1 MAFCHPT
8 IKGGI
13 FMAKKKTDLVDSGEQ
28 IVKSEKKKP
37 RGGNSPAIGENMLMT
52 EPGDTTRIVQTNMKF
67 LTLPKVDL
75 RDPEAVKQ
83 RIGEYFQIYAEADM
97 KPTVA
102 GMAMALDV
110 DRRRL
115 WEIKTGNYVNVGGY
129 KDLPTETVDYIK
141 KAYEILESTMES
153 YANAGKIN
161 PVMAI
166 FMMKNHFG
174 YQDKTEY
181 VLTPN
186 QKQESDYDADEISK
200 RYLSDST
207 TINPDD

>member
-1 MAFCHPT
+1 
-8 IKGGI
+8 
-13 FMAKKKTDLVDSGEQ
+13 MAKKKDIVDSGEE
-28 IVKSEKKKP
+28 IVKSKKKP
-37 RGGNSPAIGENMLMT
+37 RGVSKDMADGKWLQTA
-52 EPGDTTRIVQTNMKF
+52 PGDNTKIVMTNMKF
-67 LTLPKVDL
+67 FNMPAIDL
-75 RDPEAVKQ
+75 HDPAAVQ
-83 RIGEYFQIYAEADM
+83 ERLCEYFAIYGEADL

-102 GMAMALDV
+102 GMGMALGL

-115 WEIKTGNYVNVGGY
+115 WEIKTGNYTTSTP
-129 KDLPTETVDYIK
+129 KLPRETEDLIK
-141 KAYEILESTMES
+141 KAYEILETSMES

-200 RYLSDST
+200 RYLSDS
-207 TINPDD
+207 

>member
-1 MAFCHPT
+1 MPR
-8 IKGGI
+8 
-13 FMAKKKTDLVDSGEQ
+13 KKTDLVESGEE
-28 IVKSEKKKP
+28 IVKAEKKKGKP

-52 EPGDTTRIVQTNMKF
+52 EPGDTTKIVQTNMKF
-67 LTLPKVDL
+67 MLLPKIDL

-83 RIGEYFQIYAEADM
+83 RIVEYFQIYAEADM

-129 KDLPTETVDYIK
+129 KDLPRETVDYIK
-141 KAYEILESTMES
+141 KAYEILESSMES

-200 RYLSDST
+200 RYLTD
-207 TINPDD
+207 

>member
-1 MAFCHPT
+1 
-8 IKGGI
+8 
-13 FMAKKKTDLVDSGEQ
+13 MAKKKADIIDSGEE
-28 IVKSEKKKP
+28 IVKAEKKKP

-52 EPGDTTRIVQTNMKF
+52 EPGDTTKIVQTNMKF
-67 LTLPKVDL
+67 LTLPKIDL
-75 RDPEAVKQ
+75 HDPVAVQ
-83 RIGEYFQIYAEADM
+83 NRLSEYFQIYAEADM

-102 GMAMALDV
+102 GMAMALDL

-115 WEIKTGNYVNVGGY
+115 WEIKVGAPIGGTG
-129 KDLPTETVDYIK
+129 KQHLPTETLDYIK
-141 KAYEILESTMES
+141 KAYEILESSMES

-186 QKQESDYDADEISK
+186 QQQASDYNADEISK

-207 TINPDD
+207 TINSES

>member
-1 MAFCHPT
+1 MD
-8 IKGGI
+8 
-13 FMAKKKTDLVDSGEQ
+13 KKKTPDVIDSGTE
-28 IVKSEKKKP
+28 IVKQKRKP
-37 RGGNSPAIGENMLMT
+37 AGMAAALAGDLGQ
-52 EPGDTTRIVQTNMKF
+52 EPGDNTRIVQTNMKF
-67 LTLPKVDL
+67 FDMPRVDL
-75 RDPEAVKQ
+75 KDPDAVHE
-83 RIGEYFQIYAEADM
+83 RLCEYFKIYSEADM

-102 GMAMALDV
+102 GMAMCLGV

-115 WEIKTGNYVNVGGY
+115 WDIKTGNYVNVGGY
-129 KDLPTETVDYIK
+129 KDLPSETVDLVK
-141 KAYEILESTMES
+141 KAYEILETSMEA

-186 QKQESDYDADEISK
+186 QQQPNDYDPEDIRK
-200 RYLSDST
+200 RYLTDST
-207 TINPDD
+207 TIDSES

>member
-1 MAFCHPT
+1 
-8 IKGGI
+8 
-13 FMAKKKTDLVDSGEQ
+13 MAKKKTPDVIDSGAE
-28 IVKSEKKKP
+28 IVKQKRKP
-37 RGGNSPAIGENMLMT
+37 AGMAAALAGDFGQ
-52 EPGDTTRIVQTNMKF
+52 EPGDNTRIVQTNMKF
-67 LTLPKVDL
+67 FDMPKIDL
-75 RDPEAVKQ
+75 HDPEAVRQ
-83 RIGEYFQIYAEADM
+83 RLGEYFQIYGEADL

-102 GMAMALDV
+102 GMAMALGV

-115 WEIKTGNYVNVGGY
+115 WEIKTGAAVGGQGKQY
-129 KDLPTETVDYIK
+129 LPPETLDLVK
-141 KAYEILESTMES
+141 KAYEILETTMEN

-186 QKQESDYDADEISK
+186 QKNENDYDADDIRK

-207 TINPDD
+207 TIDSES

>member
-1 MAFCHPT
+1 
-8 IKGGI
+8 
-13 FMAKKKTDLVDSGEQ
+13 MAKKKTPDVIDSGEE
-28 IVKSEKKKP
+28 IVKAKKKP
-37 RGGNSPAIGENMLMT
+37 RGLSKDMADGKWLQT
-52 EPGDTTRIVQTNMKF
+52 EPGDNTRIVQTSMRF
-67 LTLPKVDL
+67 FDMPKVDL
-75 RDPEAVKQ
+75 HDPEAV
-83 RIGEYFQIYAEADM
+83 RERLGEYFQIYAEADL

-102 GMAMALDV
+102 GMAMALGV

-115 WEIKTGNYVNVGGY
+115 WAIANDQPTGGGG
-129 KDLPTETVDYIK
+129 KLMNIPSESADLVK
-141 KAYEILESTMES
+141 KAYEILETSMEA

-161 PVMAI
+161 PVMSI

-186 QKQESDYDADEISK
+186 QKQESDYNAEDISK

-207 TINPDD
+207 TIIDAET

>member
-1 MAFCHPT
+1 
-8 IKGGI
+8 
-13 FMAKKKTDLVDSGEQ
+13 MAKKKADIIDSGEE
-28 IVKSEKKKP
+28 IVKAEKKKMKP
-37 RGGNSPAIGENMLMT
+37 RGGNSPAIGENMLIT
-52 EPGDTTRIVQTNMKF
+52 DPGDTTKIVQTNMKF
-67 LTLPKVDL
+67 MLLPKIDL
-75 RDPEAVKQ
+75 HDPEAVKQ
-83 RIGEYFQIYAEADM
+83 RIVDYFNIYAEADM

-129 KDLPTETVDYIK
+129 KNLPLETVDCIK
-141 KAYEILESTMES
+141 KAYEILEATMES
-153 YANAGKIN
+153 YANGGKIN

-186 QKQESDYDADEISK
+186 QQQANDYDAEDIRK
-200 RYLSDST
+200 RYLTDST
-207 TINPDD
+207 TIDSES

>member
-1 MAFCHPT
+1 
-8 IKGGI
+8 
-13 FMAKKKTDLVDSGEQ
+13 MAKKKVPDVIDSGTE
-28 IVKSEKKKP
+28 IVKQKRKP
-37 RGGNSPAIGENMLMT
+37 AGMAAALAGDLGQ
-52 EPGDTTRIVQTNMKF
+52 EPGDNTRIVQTSMKF
-67 LTLPKVDL
+67 FDMPKVDL
-75 RDPEAVKQ
+75 HDPAAVHD
-83 RIGEYFQIYAEADM
+83 RLCEYFAIYGEADL

-102 GMAMALDV
+102 GMAMALGV

-115 WEIKTGNYVNVGGY
+115 WAIANDQPTGGTG
-129 KDLPTETVDYIK
+129 KPMQLPKETADLVK
-141 KAYEILESTMES
+141 KAYEILETSMEN

-186 QKQESDYDADEISK
+186 QKTESDYDADEISK
-200 RYLSDST
+200 RYLSDSA
-207 TINPDD
+207 TINADS

>member
-1 MAFCHPT
+1 
-8 IKGGI
+8 
-13 FMAKKKTDLVDSGEQ
+13 MAKKADLIDSGEE
-28 IVKSEKKKP
+28 IVKAKKKP
-37 RGGNSPAIGENMLMT
+37 RGGNSPAIGENMLTT
-52 EPGDTTRIVQTNMKF
+52 EPGDTTKIVQTNMKF

-75 RDPEAVKQ
+75 RDPVAVRQ

-129 KDLPTETVDYIK
+129 KDLPLETVDYIK

-186 QKQESDYDADEISK
+186 QQQASDYDAEDIRK
-200 RYLSDST
+200 RYLGDST
-207 TINPDD
+207 TIDSES

>member
-1 MAFCHPT
+1 
-8 IKGGI
+8 
-13 FMAKKKTDLVDSGEQ
+13 MAKKNVPDIIDSGTE
-28 IVKSEKKKP
+28 IVKKKRKP
-37 RGGNSPAIGENMLMT
+37 AGMAAALAGDLGQ
-52 EPGDTTRIVQTNMKF
+52 EPGDNTKIVQTSMKF
-67 LTLPKVDL
+67 FDMPRVDL
-75 RDPEAVKQ
+75 KDPEAV
-83 RIGEYFQIYAEADM
+83 RERLAEYFRIYGEADL

-102 GMAMALDV
+102 GMAMCLGV

-115 WEIKTGNYVNVGGY
+115 WEIKTGAPMGGQSQLNLPPETL
-129 KDLPTETVDYIK
+129 DLVK
-141 KAYEILESTMES
+141 KAYEILETTMEN

-186 QKQESDYDADEISK
+186 QKTESDYDAEDIRK

-207 TINPDD
+207 TIDSTTIDS

>member
-1 MAFCHPT
+1 
-8 IKGGI
+8 
-13 FMAKKKTDLVDSGEQ
+13 MAKKKTPDVIDSGTE
-28 IVKSEKKKP
+28 IVKQKRKP
-37 RGGNSPAIGENMLMT
+37 AGMAAALAGDLGQ
-52 EPGDTTRIVQTNMKF
+52 EPGDNSKIVLTNMKF
-67 LTLPKVDL
+67 FDMPRVDL
-75 RDPEAVKQ
+75 KNPEAV
-83 RIGEYFQIYAEADM
+83 RERLVEYFQIYGEADL

-102 GMAMALDV
+102 GMAMCLGV

-115 WEIKTGNYVNVGGY
+115 WDIKTGNYTNVGGY
-129 KDLPTETVDYIK
+129 KDLPPETVDLVK
-141 KAYEILESTMES
+141 KAYEILETTMEN

-186 QKQESDYDADEISK
+186 QKIENDYDADDIRK
-200 RYLSDST
+200 RYLSDSS
-207 TINPDD
+207 TIDAD

>member
-1 MAFCHPT
+1 
-8 IKGGI
+8 
-13 FMAKKKTDLVDSGEQ
+13 MAKKKTPDVIDSGTE
-28 IVKSEKKKP
+28 IVKQKRKP
-37 RGGNSPAIGENMLMT
+37 AGMAAALAGDLGQD
-52 EPGDTTRIVQTNMKF
+52 PGDNTRIVQTNMKF
-67 LTLPKVDL
+67 FDMPRVDL
-75 RDPEAVKQ
+75 KNPDAV
-83 RIGEYFQIYAEADM
+83 RERLCEYFKIYGEADL

-102 GMAMALDV
+102 GMAMCLGV

-115 WEIKTGNYVNVGGY
+115 WDIKTGNYANVGGY
-129 KDLPTETVDYIK
+129 KDLPPETVDLVK
-141 KAYEILESTMES
+141 KAYEILETTMEN

-186 QKQESDYDADEISK
+186 QKQESDYNADEISK
-200 RYLSDST
+200 RYLAESA
-207 TINPDD
+207 TIVDAES

>member
-1 MAFCHPT
+1 
-8 IKGGI
+8 
-13 FMAKKKTDLVDSGEQ
+13 MAKKKVPEVIDAGTE
-28 IVKSEKKKP
+28 IVKKRKP
-37 RGGNSPAIGENMLMT
+37 AGMAAALAGDLGQ
-52 EPGDTTRIVQTNMKF
+52 EPGDNSRIVLTNMRF
-67 LTLPKVDL
+67 FDMPRVDL
-75 RDPEAVKQ
+75 KNPEAV
-83 RIGEYFQIYAEADM
+83 RERLVEYFQIYGEADL

-102 GMAMALDV
+102 GMAMALGIN
-110 DRRRL
+110 RKTL
-115 WEIKTGNYVNVGGY
+115 WAIANDQPTGGNGY
-129 KDLPTETVDYIK
+129 KLNLPEETTHLVK
-141 KAYEILESTMES
+141 KAYEMLEMSMEN

-200 RYLSDST
+200 RYLTDSATISD
-207 TINPDD
+207 

>member
-1 MAFCHPT
+1 
-8 IKGGI
+8 
-13 FMAKKKTDLVDSGEQ
+13 MAKKKTPD
-28 IVKSEKKKP
+28 IVETGQEIVKKKP
-37 RGGNSPAIGENMLMT
+37 RGVSKDMADGKWLQT
-52 EPGDTTRIVQTNMKF
+52 EPGDNTKIVLTNMKF
-67 LTLPKVDL
+67 FNMPRVDL
-75 RDPEAVKQ
+75 HDPDAVHA
-83 RIGEYFQIYAEADM
+83 RLCEYFKIYGEADL

-102 GMAMALDV
+102 GMAMCLGV

-115 WEIKTGNYVNVGGY
+115 WEIKTGAAVGGTTMN
-129 KDLPTETVDYIK
+129 DLPRETLDLVK
-141 KAYEILESTMES
+141 KAYEILETTMEN

-186 QKQESDYDADEISK
+186 QKQESDYNADEISK
-200 RYLSDST
+200 RYLTDSATIDSDS
-207 TINPDD
+207 

>member
-1 MAFCHPT
+1 
-8 IKGGI
+8 
-13 FMAKKKTDLVDSGEQ
+13 MAKKKTPDVIDSGAE
-28 IVKSEKKKP
+28 IVKQKRKP
-37 RGGNSPAIGENMLMT
+37 AGMAAALAGNFGQD
-52 EPGDTTRIVQTNMKF
+52 PGDNTRIVQTNMKF
-67 LTLPKVDL
+67 FDMPRVDL
-75 RDPEAVKQ
+75 RDPEAV
-83 RIGEYFQIYAEADM
+83 RVRLGEYFQIYGEADL

-102 GMAMALDV
+102 GMAMCLGV

-115 WEIKTGNYVNVGGY
+115 WDIKTGNYANVGGY
-129 KDLPTETVDYIK
+129 KDLPPETVDLVK
-141 KAYEILESTMES
+141 KAYDILETSMEN

-186 QKQESDYDADEISK
+186 QKQESDYDAEDIRK
-200 RYLSDST
+200 RYLSDSV
-207 TINPDD
+207 IESDS

>member
-1 MAFCHPT
+1 
-8 IKGGI
+8 
-13 FMAKKKTDLVDSGEQ
+13 MAKKKVPDVVDAGTE
-28 IVKSEKKKP
+28 IIKSQQPLK
-37 RGGNSPAIGENMLMT
+37 GMAAALAGNLGQD
-52 EPGDTTRIVQTNMKF
+52 PGDNTRIVQTNMKF
-67 LTLPKVDL
+67 FDMPKVDL
-75 RDPEAVKQ
+75 RNPTAVHE
-83 RIGEYFQIYAEADM
+83 RLCEYFKIYGEADL

-102 GMAMALDV
+102 GMAMCLGV

-115 WEIKTGNYVNVGGY
+115 WDIKTGNYVNVGGY
-129 KDLPTETVDYIK
+129 KDLPPETVDLVK
-141 KAYEILESTMES
+141 KAYDILETTMEN

-186 QKQESDYDADEISK
+186 QKTESDYDADEISK

-207 TINPDD
+207 TIDSVGDS

>member
-1 MAFCHPT
+1 
-8 IKGGI
+8 
-13 FMAKKKTDLVDSGEQ
+13 MAKKNTDLVESGEE
-28 IVKSEKKKP
+28 IVKSEKKKMKP
-37 RGGNSPAIGENMLMT
+37 RGGNSPAIGENMLIT
-52 EPGDTTRIVQTNMKF
+52 EPGDTTKIVQTNMRF
-67 LTLPKVDL
+67 MVLPKINL
-75 RDPEAVKQ
+75 REPEEVRQ
-83 RIGEYFQIYAEADM
+83 RIVEYFQIYAEADM

-102 GMAMALDV
+102 GMAMALGV

-129 KDLPTETVDYIK
+129 KDLPADTVDCIK
-141 KAYEILESTMES
+141 KAYEILEATMES

-186 QKQESDYDADEISK
+186 QKQESDYDMDDIRK
-200 RYLSDST
+200 RYLSDSA
-207 TINPDD
+207 TIDSASDS

>member
-1 MAFCHPT
+1 
-8 IKGGI
+8 
-13 FMAKKKTDLVDSGEQ
+13 MAKKKTDLVESGEE
-28 IVKSEKKKP
+28 IVKAEKKKMKP

-75 RDPEAVKQ
+75 RDPEAVKL

-207 TINPDD
+207 TINSDS

>member
-1 MAFCHPT
+1 
-8 IKGGI
+8 
-13 FMAKKKTDLVDSGEQ
+13 MAKKKTPDVIQTGQEILKQ
-28 IVKSEKKKP
+28 KRKP
-37 RGGNSPAIGENMLMT
+37 AGMAAALQGNLGQ
-52 EPGDTTRIVQTNMKF
+52 EPGDNTRIVQTNMQF
-67 LTLPKVDL
+67 FDMPKVDL
-75 RDPEAVKQ
+75 HDPEAVHE
-83 RIGEYFQIYAEADM
+83 RLCEYFKIYGEADL

-102 GMAMALDV
+102 GMAMALGV

-115 WEIKTGNYVNVGGY
+115 WEIKTGSAVGGQA
-129 KDLPTETVDYIK
+129 KLSLPPETLDLVK
-141 KAYEILESTMES
+141 KAYDILETSMEN

-186 QKQESDYDADEISK
+186 QKQDSDYDAEDIRK
-200 RYLSDST
+200 RYLTEASDYQT
-207 TINPDD
+207 D

>member
-1 MAFCHPT
+1 
-8 IKGGI
+8 
-13 FMAKKKTDLVDSGEQ
+13 MAKKKTDLVEAGQE
-28 IVKSEKKKP
+28 IVEKKK
-37 RGGNSPAIGENMLMT
+37 RKPAGMAAALAGDLGQ
-52 EPGDTTRIVQTNMKF
+52 EPGDNTRIVQTNMKF
-67 LTLPKVDL
+67 FDMPRVDL
-75 RDPEAVKQ
+75 KNPDAV
-83 RIGEYFQIYAEADM
+83 RERLCEYFKIYGEADL

-102 GMAMALDV
+102 GMAMALGV

-115 WEIKTGNYVNVGGY
+115 WEIKTGTMVGGQAQLNLPPETL
-129 KDLPTETVDYIK
+129 DLVK
-141 KAYEILESTMES
+141 KAYEILETTMEN

-186 QKQESDYDADEISK
+186 QQQANDYDADDIRK
-200 RYLSDST
+200 RYLSDSV
-207 TINPDD
+207 IDSE

>member
-1 MAFCHPT
+1 
-8 IKGGI
+8 
-13 FMAKKKTDLVDSGEQ
+13 MAKKKTPDVIDSGAE
-28 IVKSEKKKP
+28 IVKQKRKP
-37 RGGNSPAIGENMLMT
+37 AGMAAALAGNLGQ
-52 EPGDTTRIVQTNMKF
+52 EPGDNTRIVQTNMKF
-67 LTLPKVDL
+67 FDMPKVDL
-75 RDPEAVKQ
+75 HDPEAVHA
-83 RIGEYFQIYAEADM
+83 RLCEYFKIYGEADL

-102 GMAMALDV
+102 GMAMCLGV

-115 WEIKTGNYVNVGGY
+115 WEIKTGTAIGGTTMN
-129 KDLPTETVDYIK
+129 DLPRETLDLVK
-141 KAYEILESTMES
+141 KAYDILETSMEN

-186 QKQESDYDADEISK
+186 QKQESDYNADEISK
-200 RYLSDST
+200 RYLTDSATIDSDS
-207 TINPDD
+207 

>member
-1 MAFCHPT
+1 
-8 IKGGI
+8 
-13 FMAKKKTDLVDSGEQ
+13 MAKKKVPDLVETGQE
-28 IVKSEKKKP
+28 IVKKKP
-37 RGGNSPAIGENMLMT
+37 RGVSKDMADGKWLQT
-52 EPGDTTRIVQTNMKF
+52 EPGDNTRIVQTSMKF
-67 LTLPKVDL
+67 FDMPKVDL
-75 RDPEAVKQ
+75 HDPEAV
-83 RIGEYFQIYAEADM
+83 RERLSEYFNIYGEADL

-102 GMAMALDV
+102 GMAMALGV

-115 WEIKTGNYVNVGGY
+115 WAIANDQPTGGGG
-129 KDLPTETVDYIK
+129 KLMNIPSESADLIK
-141 KAYEILESTMES
+141 KAYEILETSMEA

-161 PVMAI
+161 PVMSI

-200 RYLSDST
+200 RYLNGST
-207 TINPDD
+207 TIDSEN

>member
-1 MAFCHPT
+1 
-8 IKGGI
+8 
-13 FMAKKKTDLVDSGEQ
+13 MAKKKVPDIIDSGTE
-28 IVKSEKKKP
+28 IVKQKRKP
-37 RGGNSPAIGENMLMT
+37 AGMAAALAGDLGQ
-52 EPGDTTRIVQTNMKF
+52 EPGDNTRIVQTNMKF
-67 LTLPKVDL
+67 FDMPKVDL
-75 RDPEAVKQ
+75 HDSEAVHK
-83 RIGEYFQIYAEADM
+83 RLCEYFKIYGEADL

-102 GMAMALDV
+102 GMAMCLGV

-115 WEIKTGNYVNVGGY
+115 WDIKTGNYANVGGY
-129 KDLPTETVDYIK
+129 KDLPPETVDLVK
-141 KAYEILESTMES
+141 KAYDILETTMEN

-200 RYLSDST
+200 RYLTDSATIDSDS
-207 TINPDD
+207 

>member
-1 MAFCHPT
+1 
-8 IKGGI
+8 
-13 FMAKKKTDLVDSGEQ
+13 MAKKKGDLVDSGTE
-28 IVKSEKKKP
+28 IVKAKKKP

-75 RDPEAVKQ
+75 RNPADVKQ

-129 KDLPTETVDYIK
+129 KDLPIETVDYIK

-200 RYLSDST
+200 RYLSDSAT
-207 TINPDD
+207 MSD

>member
-1 MAFCHPT
+1 
-8 IKGGI
+8 
-13 FMAKKKTDLVDSGEQ
+13 MAKKKADLVESGEE
-28 IVKSEKKKP
+28 IVKAEKKKMKP
-37 RGGNSPAIGENMLMT
+37 RGGNSPAIGENMLIT

-75 RDPEAVKQ
+75 RDPKAVKQ

-129 KDLPTETVDYIK
+129 KDLPVETVDCIK

-200 RYLSDST
+200 RYLTDSA
-207 TINPDD
+207 TINSES